1 MLWLRRRRLL
11 LGMAAVAAVPAT
23 PWPAWGADGR
33 AEGGWGALPLPS
45 GDGARVP
52 PARRTVEV
60 ADGEGLAAALERARP
75 GDHVVLADGEY
86 AHRDGFTVV
95 AGGDGGGRSDGA
107 SVVVR
112 AARPGRAVL
121 RSPVLVEGDGA
132 CLVGLDF
139 AVADAVTLHG
149 DRNAVLRC
157 RFREL
162 TGVLLR
168 RGASHNSIG
177 WNSFRDLPHVRGEG
191 KNAIR
196 LDPRPRDRR
205 PMSGNHIYRNYFSTD
220 FEERQAPGSVCVYVG
235 LSKQLTKGLPPTATL
250 IEHNL
255 FDRIDYKSAVRIKTH
270 GCVVRYNT
278 AIGPGRRSGRR
289 NMAQFAQRQGEGC
302 RWHGN
307 WAEATVGYRIN
318 AHGQEFLGNVAAKG
332 ASIDL
337 NCGSERNKTACS
349 YSLFVANEGPCVVGN
364 REFDEPVAELCE
376 SNWFEAHRPGPDA
389 IELSEWQT
397 DTRISPDTRRKDLP
411 RAVRLSPDDVG
422 ADAPGAPAMG

>member
-1 MLWLRRRRLL
+1 MLSLRRRRLL
-11 LGMAAVAAVPAT
+11 LGMAAVAAVPAV
-23 PWPAWGADGR
+23 PPRAWA
-33 AEGGWGALPLPS
+33 AEGGWGPLPLPS
-45 GDGARVP
+45 GEGARVP
-52 PARRTVEV
+52 PPRRTVEV
-60 ADGEGLAAALERARP
+60 DDGDGLAAALERARP
-75 GDHVVLADGEY
+75 GDHIVLADGEY
-86 AHRDGFTVV
+86 AYGQGFTV
-95 AGGDGGGRSDGA
+95 AGDGPPGEA
-107 SVVVR
+107 SVVIR
-112 AARPGRAVL
+112 AARPGGAVL
-121 RSPVLVEGDGA
+121 RSPVLVEADGA

-139 AVADAVTLHG
+139 AAPDAVTLHG
-149 DRNAVLRC
+149 DRNAILRC

-177 WNSFRDLPHVRGEG
+177 WNSFRDLPYVRGEG

-220 FEERQAPGSVCVYVG
+220 FEERQAGGSVCVYVG
-235 LSKQLTKGLPPTATL
+235 LSKQLTKGMPPTATL

-289 NMAQFAQRQGEGC
+289 NMSQFAQRQGEGC

-318 AHGQEFLGNVAAKG
+318 AYGQELLGNVATKG

-364 REFDEPVAELCE
+364 REFNEPVAELCE
-376 SNWFEAHRPGPDA
+376 SNWFEAHKPGPDA
-389 IELSEWQT
+389 IKLSEWQV
-397 DTRISPDTRRKDLP
+397 DTRVSPDTARRGLP
-411 RAVRLSPDDVG
+411 RAVRLGPDDVG